1 MKALIVY
8 HSRTGH
14 TAQAAGDIA
23 RGLES
28 GGAEVSVLEAR
39 GPEGRAARPADFDVV
54 VLGTPVYGHRLY
66 RLPAR
71 SVADWLASI
80 GPGGL
85 EGRTCG
91 AFAVNA
97 GWGGAQLVAAM
108 ERTLAR
114 KGGVV
119 LAGGPVVKAG
129 APLSLWKGPDATAE
143 DVRKCEDFGRRLAA
157 ARPGA

>member
-23 RGLES
+23 RGLQS
-28 GGAEVSVLEAR
+28 GGAEVSVLET
-39 GPEGRAARPADFDVV
+39 GELDERAARPADFDVV
-54 VLGTPVYGHRLY
+54 VLGTPVYGYRLY

-71 SVADWLASI
+71 SVADWLASV
-80 GPGGL
+80 GPAGL

-97 GWGGAQLVAAM
+97 AWGGGLLVAAM
-108 ERTLAR
+108 ERSLAR
-114 KGGVV
+114 KGGIV
-119 LAGGPVVKAG
+119 LAGGPVVRAG
-129 APLSLWKGPDATAE
+129 APFSLWKGPDASAE

-157 ARPGA
+157 SRPGA